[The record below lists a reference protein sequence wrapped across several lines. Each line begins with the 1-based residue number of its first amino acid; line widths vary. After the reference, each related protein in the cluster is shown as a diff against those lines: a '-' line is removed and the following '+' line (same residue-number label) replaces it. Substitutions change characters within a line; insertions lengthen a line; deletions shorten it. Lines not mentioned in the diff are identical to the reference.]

1 MELLELYRGEHL
13 IYSRPV
19 WETASTVELATMG
32 WVNWWNTQ
40 RLHEALD
47 YRTRDRLTTERNPG
61 RFIPSPHTQDGPGG
75 QARPRGSLDLTHK
88 QTAHERVSHVPHH

>member
-1 MELLELYRGEHL
+1 MHILPGRPTGKPDQMSPIRAAVPYDNALAETVNGLYKTEL

-40 RLHEALD
+40 RLHETLD
-47 YRTRDRLTTERNPG
+47 YRPPADVEAAYTHPTT
-61 RFIPSPHTQDGPGG
+61 
-75 QARPRGSLDLTHK
+75 
-88 QTAHERVSHVPHH
+88 TAPATV